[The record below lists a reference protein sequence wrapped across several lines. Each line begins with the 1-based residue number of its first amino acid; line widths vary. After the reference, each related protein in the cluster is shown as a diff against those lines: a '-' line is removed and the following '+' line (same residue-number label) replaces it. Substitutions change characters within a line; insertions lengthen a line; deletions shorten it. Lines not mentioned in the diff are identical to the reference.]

1 MRESCIAVGLE
12 LDVAKEISADAL
24 ALAAALDIVRA
35 AKDFAKADALRAEL
49 QAFGYLVE
57 MTKAGTTLRRARLS
71 HESPRVIRH
80 KLCFF
85 ACNYAN
91 HSAPRRRRRA
101 SHPRLL

>member
-1 MRESCIAVGLE
+1 MRCANVAVDAGDTQTAASVGAAVRESCIAVGLE

-57 MTKAGTTLRRARLS
+57 MTKAGTTLRRA
-71 HESPRVIRH
+71 
-80 KLCFF
+80 
-85 ACNYAN
+85 
-91 HSAPRRRRRA
+91 
-101 SHPRLL
+101 